1 MSDNTPQEPQVLQTP
16 QTPPVNEDQETQAL
30 IETQAAQKQA
40 EQRNLTAAESLRQV
54 RLQSCRNLLKVTLQG
69 SKLPQPSADRV
80 QLRFEK
86 QLDAGA
92 PFEPVELDNAI
103 IEEQNLLSALTAAG
117 GNPGTRT
124 GHQHGQ

>member
-30 IETQAAQKQA
+30 IETHAAQKKV

-80 QLRFEK
+80 QLRFESSSTPA
-86 QLDAGA
+86 L
-92 PFEPVELDNAI
+92 PSNR
-103 IEEQNLLSALTAAG
+103 LSWTM
-117 GNPGTRT
+117 PSSKSRT
-124 GHQHGQ
+124 CLAH